1 MILSVYSGADQIAH
15 LIEVILLFAVVLVA
29 TYYTTRFI
37 AGYEKGKLSAGN
49 LKIIDTMRLS
59 QNKILQIIR
68 VGDKY
73 LAIAVCKDSVTVLCE
88 LSEDEIIDPE
98 VYTQAGLKAFPSL
111 SSFKDKFKGKGKD
124 NGGGFEDALK
134 DAIDTGKEN
143 DVFIDENK

>member
-88 LSEDEIIDPE
+88 LSEDE

-124 NGGGFEDALK
+124 NGGGFEDVLK